1 MQMYGTLST
10 SWLVGAVKQ
19 AYLVTLCPEYVPT
32 YTYLLDVSK
41 HVDSAEEE
49 DGYFQFNE
57 HSESDIGWSKS
68 VFKNVSVIGLK
79 IFSFRNYLVI
89 DLFTTDINMM
99 ILSSPNKFLLHLI
112 GNVEMFLRTSSSAFE
127 FPVSQLSTRQQKH
140 FRDVKLET
148 SSGTRQL

>member
-1 MQMYGTLST
+1 MYGTLST

-41 HVDSAEEE
+41 HVDRAEEE

-79 IFSFRNYLVI
+79 IFSFVTI
-89 DLFTTDINMM
+89 W
-99 ILSSPNKFLLHLI
+99 
-112 GNVEMFLRTSSSAFE
+112 
-127 FPVSQLSTRQQKH
+127 
-140 FRDVKLET
+140 
-148 SSGTRQL
+148 